1 MQYPN
6 TVPESLLRYDHP
18 IFEGLEPSQQPTH
31 PANSK
36 SKRGTNAATTQLED
50 MVNAMLPPREWT
62 EETGTWMQCVSKQ
75 PATRLD
81 VITLQESIDKKIA
94 ERQARDTGICPVRDD
109 LYTQAFDELIRQVR
123 FESLLLSSCRGITES
138 LLLSRIALDR
148 AAHLLCQQVTLDG
161 PERGLLLLR
170 VRDEIRMAIDAYKTL
185 YDSSVIFGI
194 KKQLQAEQGMAEMEA
209 EVKSLDE
216 NCFKYNERV
225 KEFLSM

>member
-31 PANSK
+31 SANNK
-36 SKRGTNAATTQLED
+36 SKRGSNAATTQLED

-81 VITLQESIDKKIA
+81 VITLQESLDKKIA

-109 LYTQAFDELIRQVR
+109 LYTQAFDELIR
-123 FESLLLSSCRGITES
+123 
-138 LLLSRIALDR
+138 
-148 AAHLLCQQVTLDG
+148 QVTLDG

-209 EVKSLDE
+209 EVFLKA
-216 NCFKYNERV
+216 NC
-225 KEFLSM
+225 LHILL